1 MTEPTA
7 PERRERWRVY
17 VVECADGT
25 LYTGIATDVE
35 ARLARHNDGKG
46 ARYTRG
52 RRPVRLLHVEEV
64 ADRPAALRREHAIKR
79 LTVGEKRELVAG
91 SRRDRR
97 EPAP

>member
-1 MTEPTA
+1 MTEPPA
-7 PERRERWRVY
+7 PERCERWRVY

-64 ADRPAALRREHAIKR
+64 PDRPAALRREHAIKQ
-79 LTVGEKRELVAG
+79 LTAGEKRELVAG